1 MALTLWACGFLAA
14 LIAAF
19 LIGRVVMWLL
29 RRMGDRP
36 LRPAISY
43 STGGALVVIVY
54 GFANAD
60 ADGWNPTK
68 AGIIFL
74 IAAAVWLIV
83 EVLRQHARRPG

>member
-1 MALTLWACGFLAA
+1 VALALWACGFLGA

-19 LIGRVVMWLL
+19 LIGRIFMWLL
-29 RRMGDRP
+29 RGMGDRP
-36 LRPAISY
+36 LRPALSY
-43 STGGALVVIVY
+43 SAGGTLVVVVY

-60 ADGWNPTK
+60 AGGWNPTK

-83 EVLRQHARRPG
+83 EIFRQHARRPA